1 MANASAKRAAAAQKS
16 TSQWYVPLLGGV
28 NIIYVWLRVWQ
39 GCSTWTWGHV
49 CMSLF
54 LWALT
59 VVAYQGIVA
68 DSANAMH
75 SNKGPGS
82 HSKQLSGGAS
92 LDMLGI
98 VLLVQF
104 GSTLWSPRFYWLL
117 LLIPVGF
124 LWKLYNTFL
133 KGNSP
138 PSVGLSELPHQQM
151 SQADVD
157 AAQARRERRAEARRR
172 KRG

>member
-1 MANASAKRAAAAQKS
+1 M
-16 TSQWYVPLLGGV
+16 
-28 NIIYVWLRVWQ
+28 
-39 GCSTWTWGHV
+39 
-49 CMSLF
+49 CMSLV

-68 DSANAMH
+68 DSASAMH
-75 SNKGPGS
+75 SNKGPGNS
-82 HSKQLSGGAS
+82 QKQLSGGAS

-104 GSTLWSPRFYWLL
+104 GSTLWSPRCYWLL
-117 LLIPVGF
+117 LLIPIAF

-138 PSVGLSELPHQQM
+138 PSAGLADPAHEQM

>member
-1 MANASAKRAAAAQKS
+1 MLYVAQKS
-16 TSQWYVPLLGGV
+16 TSQWYVPLLGGINV
-28 NIIYVWLRVWQ
+28 IYVWLRVWRRW
-39 GCSTWTWGHV
+39 STWTWGHM
-49 CMSLF
+49 CMSVV

-59 VVAYQGIVA
+59 VVAYQGIVT
-68 DSANAMH
+68 DSASAMQ
-75 SNKGPGS
+75 SNKGAGN
-82 HSKQLSGGAS
+82 QQRLSGGAS

-104 GSTLWSPRFYWLL
+104 GSTLWSPRCYWLL

-124 LWKLYNTFL
+124 LWNLYNTFL

-138 PSVGLSELPHQQM
+138 PSAGLADPPHQQM
-151 SQADVD
+151 TQEDVD